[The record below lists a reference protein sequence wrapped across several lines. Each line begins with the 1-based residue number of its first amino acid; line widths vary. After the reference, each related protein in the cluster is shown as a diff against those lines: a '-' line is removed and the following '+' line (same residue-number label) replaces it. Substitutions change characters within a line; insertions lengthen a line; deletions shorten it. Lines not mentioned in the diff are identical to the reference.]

1 MGRHLTTARIRRE
14 AEYIHTMA
22 PVYGERTGEL
32 LFNVLRHEIAD
43 VVRNTNF
50 DPFYEDL
57 DTDEIVE
64 WLETHILYD
73 NDGNMIRLFDERGI
87 LWEDEKYAA

>member
-22 PVYGERTGEL
+22 PVFDNRTGQL

-43 VVRNTNF
+43 VVRHTDF

-57 DTDEIVE
+57 TLEEIVE
-64 WLETHILYD
+64 WLEAHILYD
-73 NDGNMIRLFDERGI
+73 NDGNMIRLFDEGGV
-87 LWEDEKYAA
+87 LWEEQYAA